1 MSGRS
6 LKAGEILDAAEQ
18 MVRRGG
24 YNGFSYREIAKR
36 VGIKAAS
43 VHYHFPGKGD
53 LGAAVARRY
62 ADRFLDALGDAG
74 DPKTT
79 PAVLLQRYVDAY
91 RKGLIDE
98 GLMCLCG
105 MLGAEVTALPEPV
118 ARETKRFFERN
129 IDWLMQL
136 FQRDANAEE
145 PRKSALRTIAMLEG
159 AMILARTLGDHSV
172 FNDIANGVSL
182 A

>member
-1 MSGRS
+1 
-6 LKAGEILDAAEQ
+6 
-18 MVRRGG
+18 
-24 YNGFSYREIAKR
+24 
-36 VGIKAAS
+36 
-43 VHYHFPGKGD
+43 
-53 LGAAVARRY
+53 
-62 ADRFLDALGDAG
+62 
-74 DPKTT
+74 
-79 PAVLLQRYVDAY
+79 
-91 RKGLIDE
+91 
-98 GLMCLCG
+98 
-105 MLGAEVTALPEPV
+105 LPEPV